1 MSHGPSSEGSSAEPN
16 LTPLLDVVLQLLM
29 FFMMCVNFV
38 SEQVNEDIK
47 LPDSEQAKP
56 MDKGES
62 DALFLN
68 LRFFTRDKAVDKE
81 FVKRFEKS
89 MPQLEQ
95 AFNEGDAC
103 VLVPSR
109 DPMNLKDLKVYLR
122 EEYDRAERNAKAKQ
136 KSDKGDGKVHTA
148 VIIRA
153 HRNTDY
159 AYVYET
165 FRICKDAKFENIKLR
180 ATTKNVRVK

>member
-1 MSHGPSSEGSSAEPN
+1 MSHGPSSEGSVAEPN

-38 SEQVNEDIK
+38 NEQVNEEIR

-68 LRFFTRDKAVDKE
+68 LRPFNKQE
-81 FVKRFEKS
+81 FEKRFAKS
-89 MPQLEQ
+89 MPTLEQ
-95 AFNEGDAC
+95 TFHEGDAC
-103 VLVPSR
+103 VLVPSK
-109 DPMNLKDLKVYLR
+109 DPMNLTELRFYLR
-122 EEYDRAERNAKAKQ
+122 DQYNQAEKVAQNKQ
-136 KSDKGDGKVHTA
+136 SKGSGDGKVHMA
-148 VIIRA
+148 IIIRA
-153 HRNTDY
+153 HKDTDY

-165 FRICKDAKFENIKLR
+165 FRICKEEKFLNLKLR
-180 ATTKNVRVK
+180 ATTKNKVIK